1 MNTVIIIL
9 ALSSLSLFLSWLLIK
24 KVVKNKQV
32 EKDNIKLCNI
42 YSSLKEQINE
52 SKEHL
57 LTLKEQENTS
67 DAAFR
72 TYFELLEKKYAE
84 VDNEYQDKINNLNN
98 KFLEEKDILDAEVTL
113 AKEELEKIKATRTA
127 AIEAFKR
134 EDYLSSY
141 CLELPESDINDIIK
155 IRTVRPML
163 SKPRAL
169 DMLIWQTWVQKP
181 FKTLIT
187 NIVGLQDKCGIY
199 KITNVKTKEC
209 YIGQSRTIKDRWV
222 DHMKC
227 GLGIDTPAGNKLYA
241 AMQKYEIWN
250 FSFEV
255 LEECPPQQ
263 LNEKER
269 YYIGLYSSSE
279 VGYNSTIG
287 NRG

>member
-1 MNTVIIIL
+1 MNTIIIIL
-9 ALSSLSLFLSWLLIK
+9 ALSSLSLFLSYLLIK

-32 EKDNIKLCNI
+32 EKDNIKLYNI

-57 LTLKEQENTS
+57 STLKEQENTS

-141 CLELPESDINDIIK
+141 CLDLPENDINDILK
-155 IRTVRPML
+155 IRTVRSML

-169 DMLIWQTWVQKP
+169 DMLIWQTWIQKP

-241 AMQKYEIWN
+241 AMQKYEVWN

>member
-1 MNTVIIIL
+1 LDTIIIIL

-32 EKDNIKLCNI
+32 EKDNIKLYNI

-141 CLELPESDINDIIK
+141 CLDLPENDINDILK
-155 IRTVRPML
+155 IRTVRSML

>member
-1 MNTVIIIL
+1 MDTIIIIL

-32 EKDNIKLCNI
+32 EKDNIKLYNI

-141 CLELPESDINDIIK
+141 CLDLPENDINDILK
-155 IRTVRPML
+155 IRTVRSML

>member
-1 MNTVIIIL
+1 MNTIIIIL
-9 ALSSLSLFLSWLLIK
+9 ALSSLSLFLSYLLIK

-32 EKDNIKLCNI
+32 EKDNIKLYNI

-98 KFLEEKDILDAEVTL
+98 KFLEEKGILDAEVTL

-141 CLELPESDINDIIK
+141 CLDLPENDINDILK
-155 IRTVRPML
+155 IRTVRSML

-169 DMLIWQTWVQKP
+169 DMLIWQTWIQKP

-241 AMQKYEIWN
+241 AMQKYEVWN

>member
-9 ALSSLSLFLSWLLIK
+9 ALSSLSLFLSYLLIK

-32 EKDNIKLCNI
+32 EKDNIKLYNI

-141 CLELPESDINDIIK
+141 CLDLPENDINDILK
-155 IRTVRPML
+155 IRTVRSML

-169 DMLIWQTWVQKP
+169 DMLIWQTWIQKP

-241 AMQKYEIWN
+241 AMQKYEVWN